1 MPITPDDIHKMED
14 GEPVSGFK
22 GTCKW
27 CGQPFIGKAGAKHCS
42 QNHATYSRIGRA
54 KPKAPQSAEAKA
66 RKVAT
71 KIKKLA
77 ESIEAI

>member
-1 MPITPDDIHKMED
+1 MPITPADIHNLPD
-14 GEPVSGFK
+14 GEKVSGVK

-27 CGQPFIGKAGAKHCS
+27 CGQPFIGKAGAEHCS
-42 QNHATYSRIGRA
+42 QNHATYARIGRA

-66 RKVAT
+66 RKVAA

-77 ESIEAI
+77 ESIEAM

>member
-1 MPITPDDIHKMED
+1 MPITPDDIHKLDD
-14 GEPVSGFK
+14 GEKVSGVK

-27 CGQPFIGKAGAKHCS
+27 CGGTFIGKAGAEHCS
-42 QNHATYSRIGRA
+42 DNHAAYTRQGRA

-66 RKVAT
+66 RKVAA

-77 ESIEAI
+77 ESIEAM